1 MFTQV
6 RPLNITASCVYSHVE
21 ELVFIYYAN
30 VAMLVTVL
38 IATLIA
44 PIGLKQRVKTDAA
57 RFLDMCQGDCMLE
70 FAELAVQHKHKL
82 YGTRLDVL
90 NGQVANLINNGRTMP
105 PESSTKNTENGKN
118 SQEQESQK
126 RVKLDVPKE
135 SKTTE
140 SNDEPLFI
148 DKNTKAENCMAKSW
162 YGCRQRTTT
171 KKLTT
176 KFDGIF

>member
-1 MFTQV
+1 MSTRV
-6 RPLNITASCVYSHVE
+6 RPLNVTASCVYSHVE

-30 VAMLVTVL
+30 VAMLITVL

-82 YGTRLDVL
+82 YGTRMDVL
-90 NGQVANLINNGRTMP
+90 NGQVAKVNNNGSMP
-105 PESSTKNTENGKN
+105 PETLAKQAGCKKN
-118 SQEQESQK
+118 SQEQNSEPQK
-126 RVKLDVPKE
+126 RIKLEMPQEAQKD
-135 SKTTE
+135 
-140 SNDEPLFI
+140 DPLFI

-162 YGCRQRTTT
+162 YGCRQRTSF
-171 KKLTT
+171 KKSTT